1 MEGARRDVRRKSE
14 TNEERTCV
22 NAGYRLP
29 GTRSGRAHP
38 FFEPLQLE
46 EFHGNMGVPPV
57 IFRRRTGVPPVPGHR
72 SRAGRPCHNVLAPPE
87 PEFEADERGILPG

>member
-1 MEGARRDVRRKSE
+1 MEGARRDIRRKSE

-29 GTRSGRAHP
+29 GTHSGRAYP

-46 EFHGNMGVPPV
+46 EFH
-57 IFRRRTGVPPVPGHR
+57 RETGVPPVPGHR
-72 SRAGRPCHNVLAPPE
+72 SRAGRPCHNVRTPPE
-87 PEFEADERGILPG
+87 PEFEDDERGILPG